1 MQAARCAITTLW
13 TITEALSLF
22 AKGRRRGTLG
32 GLADG
37 AANGRGCGKPVA
49 GPDPLRR
56 QTLVCRDWCPRR
68 LGSSLRR
75 RPDPVAPRR
84 SVRSRFVA

>member
-1 MQAARCAITTLW
+1 M
-13 TITEALSLF
+13 
-22 AKGRRRGTLG
+22 
-32 GLADG
+32 ADG
-37 AANGRGCGKPVA
+37 AAIGRGCGKSVA

-75 RPDPVAPRR
+75 RPDPVEPRR